1 VPDKEDSELATVIGE
16 TMRGFTRE
24 AVEAVSAANGES
36 EWVRAARLAAWET
49 YESIPMPTLRD
60 EEWRRTDLKGLRL
73 ADVITLGTTQEAQ
86 GVIPPAIADVLEGA
100 EDRGALLVQVN
111 GQTVY
116 AEVSQ
121 SLRDAGVIV
130 SDMHT
135 AMRDHEDLVRQF
147 FMTRAV
153 TPGMSKFTALHAAFW
168 NGGVFVYVPKGVAV
182 TLPVHVIYYGT
193 TARLGNAPHT
203 LAVLDA
209 GATLDLVDEYI
220 SAPAEGGAQG
230 FGATA
235 SELIVGPGAHLEYAH
250 LQRWNRTTYSFHTQ
264 RLLLERDA
272 SAKTINVGLGGQLSK
287 YNIDCVLEGEGTHA
301 RLLNLTFADE
311 KQLFSYE
318 TLQDHAQGNSV
329 SDLLFKFGL
338 RDSARTVYSGLI
350 HVRPHA
356 QKSNAYQR
364 NANLLLSDK
373 ARSDS
378 IPKLEIEANDVRCTH
393 GATLGQVDA
402 NQLFYLMT
410 RGLTRPDAERLIVDG
425 FFAQV
430 EDELTMPALA
440 DRLRAAI
447 DQKLAG
453 KGY

>member
-1 VPDKEDSELATVIGE
+1 MATMMNE
-16 TMRGFTRE
+16 MTMRGFSRE
-24 AVEAVSAANGES
+24 AVEALSAAHGEPD
-36 EWVRAARLAAWET
+36 WVRAARLAAWET
-49 YESIPMPTLRD
+49 YEGIPMPTLRD
-60 EEWRRTDLKGLRL
+60 EEWRRTDLKGLRIT
-73 ADVITLGTTQEAQ
+73 DVVPFSTAREET
-86 GVIPPAIADVLEGA
+86 GVIPPAIADVLENPD
-100 EDRGALLVQVN
+100 DRGALFVQSN

-116 AEVSQ
+116 TEVSPQ
-121 SLRDAGVIV
+121 LREAGVIV
-130 SDMHT
+130 ADLRA
-135 AMRDHEDLVRQF
+135 AMRDHEDLVRPH

-153 TPGMSKFTALHAAFW
+153 RPDENKFAALHAAFW
-168 NGGVFVYVPKGVAV
+168 SGGTFVYVPAGVAV
-182 TLPVHVIYYGT
+182 TLPVHAVYWATAPRLGT
-193 TARLGNAPHT
+193 TPHT
-203 LAVLDA
+203 LVVL
-209 GATLDLVDEYI
+209 GANASLNLVDEYA

-230 FGATA
+230 FAATVV
-235 SELIVGPGAHLEYAH
+235 ELIVGPGARLEYAN
-250 LQRWNRTTYSFHTQ
+250 LQNWNRTTYSFHTQ
-264 RLLLERDA
+264 RLIMEKDSA
-272 SAKTINVGLGGQLSK
+272 AKTINLALGGQLSK
-287 YNIDCVLEGEGTHA
+287 YNIDVVLDGEGTHA

-338 RDSARTVYSGLI
+338 RDTARTVYSGLI

-393 GATLGQVDA
+393 GATLGQVDQ
-402 NQLFYLMT
+402 NQLFYLMA
-410 RGLTRPDAERLIVDG
+410 RGLPRRDAERLIVEG

-440 DRLRAAI
+440 DRIRAAV
-447 DQKLAG
+447 DAKLAG
-453 KGY
+453 L